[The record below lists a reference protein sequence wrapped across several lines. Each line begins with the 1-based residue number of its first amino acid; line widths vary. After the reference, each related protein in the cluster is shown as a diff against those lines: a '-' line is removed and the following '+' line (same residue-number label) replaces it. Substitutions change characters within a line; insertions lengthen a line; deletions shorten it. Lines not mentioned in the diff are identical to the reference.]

1 MYLVPCTL
9 TSPLPSPFDLVR
21 WPRRAPGINT
31 IATIAAAVAF
41 LPVPDLYFLF
51 LRLVFCG
58 TSLFYLTRSA
68 GVRDADRWVLTG
80 LVVFFN
86 PVVPIDLGSQRAWLS
101 IAIGTVGYF
110 WVLRWRTTR
119 AHRLRWRR

>member
-1 MYLVPCTL
+1 M
-9 TSPLPSPFDLVR
+9 
-21 WPRRAPGINT
+21 
-31 IATIAAAVAF
+31 
-41 LPVPDLYFLF
+41 PDLYFLF
-51 LRLVFCG
+51 LRLLFCG
-58 TSLFYLTRSA
+58 VSLFYLTRQA

-86 PVVPIDLGSQRAWLS
+86 PVVPIDLGSQRLWLS
-101 IAIGTVGYF
+101 IAIGTVAYF